1 METVNQPKKKD
12 GRFYLKKK
20 IAKLQGDIDALKRDY
35 EQACEQGSKLA
46 GEAYELHNKLDQ
58 AKEALGKEHALRVTA
73 ENALAREIAKSERL
87 AENSVKANEFIG
99 ERYVWL
105 YEHAPFWLKWW
116 FKHTFKG
123 AAK

>member
-12 GRFYLKKK
+12 GLFYLKKK
-20 IAKLQGDIDALKRDY
+20 IAKLQEENATLTWQLHDARDKW
-35 EQACEQGSKLA
+35 S
-46 GEAYELHNKLDQ
+46 D
-58 AKEALGKEHALRVTA
+58 EHARRVTA

>member
-20 IAKLQGDIDALKRDY
+20 IAKLQEDNATLVQQLHEARDKWSDEY
-35 EQACEQGSKLA
+35 AR
-46 GEAYELHNKLDQ
+46 
-58 AKEALGKEHALRVTA
+58 RVTA
-73 ENALAREIAKSERL
+73 ENDLVHEIAKSERL

>member
-1 METVNQPKKKD
+1 MKTNMEKVNQPKKKD

-20 IAKLQGDIDALKRDY
+20 IAKLQ
-35 EQACEQGSKLA
+35 E
-46 GEAYELHNKLDQ
+46 
-58 AKEALGKEHALRVTA
+58 
-73 ENALAREIAKSERL
+73 ENATLVQQLHEARDKWSDAN
-87 AENSVKANEFIG
+87 AEKLSFEADLKMCKQMRDNIC

-105 YEHAPFWLKWW
+105 YEHAPFWLKLW

>member
-20 IAKLQGDIDALKRDY
+20 IAKLQEENATLVKQLHEARDMWS
-35 EQACEQGSKLA
+35 EANAASISRQAELA
-46 GEAYELHNKLDQ
+46 EVN
-58 AKEALGKEHALRVTA
+58 
-73 ENALAREIAKSERL
+73 NALAREIAKSERL

>member
-1 METVNQPKKKD
+1 METNQKPKKKD

-20 IAKLQGDIDALKRDY
+20 IAKLQEENATLVQQLHEARDKWSDTN
-35 EQACEQGSKLA
+35 AKKLSL
-46 GEAYELHNKLDQ
+46 EAELL
-58 AKEALGKEHALRVTA
+58 KEHAKRVNA
-73 ENALAREIAKSERL
+73 ENDLVREMERSERM
-87 AENSVKANEFIG
+87 AKAAAHANELIG

-116 FKHTFKG
+116 FKYTFKG